1 MASNMTKESFSQ
13 DCILALVYLK
23 KKKKKVFQRPKDHIY
38 IIAIDLQIIIFSFC
52 LSEYVALS

>member
-13 DCILALVYLK
+13 DCILALVYL